1 MTYQTHRNSGFS
13 LIELMIAVAVI
24 AILAA
29 IAMPMY
35 QQHVVKTRRGAAA
48 ACLMEMAQF
57 MERYHTSEMTYAGA
71 SLPDTTCTGE
81 TEDHYTIALVPDTA
95 APATAFV
102 ITATAEGA
110 QATRDAECGD
120 LSINQA
126 GTRTVSGDGGAASCF

>member
-95 APATAFV
+95 APATP
-102 ITATAEGA
+102 
-110 QATRDAECGD
+110 
-120 LSINQA
+120 S
-126 GTRTVSGDGGAASCF
+126 